1 MKTDENKKQKHK
13 QTKTHT
19 PKPFATKLFVIVV
32 LKSTPFHATQIYSI
46 QF

>member
-1 MKTDENKKQKHK
+1 MKTDKNKNTNK

-32 LKSTPFHATQIYSI
+32 LKSTPFYAAQIYSI
-46 QF
+46 PF